1 MPLGLLGNFQKYTYI
16 CTCKLTKHTNQF
28 VLWKLLK
35 SKEKEIP
42 AAEYCDKYGYG
53 SGYGRRDVNG
63 KANAG
68 LTLVS

>member
-35 SKEKEIP
+35 K
-42 AAEYCDKYGYG
+42 
-53 SGYGRRDVNG
+53 
-63 KANAG
+63 
-68 LTLVS
+68 